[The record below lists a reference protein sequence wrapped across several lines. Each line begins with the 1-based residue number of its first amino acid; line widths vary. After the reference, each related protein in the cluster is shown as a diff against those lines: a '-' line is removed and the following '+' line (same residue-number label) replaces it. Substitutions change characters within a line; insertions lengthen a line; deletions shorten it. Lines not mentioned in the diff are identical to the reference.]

1 MNKRVGGSYLIYNVF
16 EIKNTIKKI
25 NVNNKVLLTK
35 SWHPYSSEDLNG
47 TALQMSTLHHF
58 EGRKKTYNY
67 NSYVDENSRKSGE
80 KFTEKHIDISVL

>member
-1 MNKRVGGSYLIYNVF
+1 
-16 EIKNTIKKI
+16 
-25 NVNNKVLLTK
+25 
-35 SWHPYSSEDLNG
+35 
-47 TALQMSTLHHF
+47 MSTLHHF